1 MLIYVHGLGESA
13 SDWQAV
19 SRLVGQESTC
29 INLFDGVDD
38 KISFDSVYQRF
49 VAMCQCYDRVDICG
63 LSIGAII
70 GLRFAM
76 DYPDKVNK
84 LIVIAPQYKIPKHL
98 LSIQNKIMS
107 LLPERVFDSWQLTK
121 KQVIALVSSMKMI
134 DLTRQLDNVTCQVLV
149 VCGDRDR
156 ANKRAAQK
164 LARLLPR
171 ATVTYVS
178 NAGHQV
184 NLDNPRH
191 LSADIKEFL
200 SD

>member
-1 MLIYVHGLGESA
+1 MIIYLHGLGESA

-19 SRLVGQESTC
+19 SGLVGKESTC
-29 INLFDGVDD
+29 INLFDDADD
-38 KISFDSVYQRF
+38 DISFDSVYQRF
-49 VAMCQCYDRVDICG
+49 VSACYDYERVDICG

-84 LIVIAPQYKIPKHL
+84 LIVIAPQYKMPKHL

-107 LLPERVFDSWQLTK
+107 LLPERVFDRWQLTK

-134 DLTRQLDNVTCQVLV
+134 DLTKQLEKVTCQVLV
-149 VCGDRDR
+149 VCGVRDS

-164 LARLLPR
+164 LAQLLPS
-171 ATVTYVS
+171 ATVKYML
-178 NAGHQV
+178 NAGHQI
-184 NLDNPRH
+184 NRDNPVQ
-191 LSADIKEFL
+191 LSEGIKEFL
-200 SD
+200 RN